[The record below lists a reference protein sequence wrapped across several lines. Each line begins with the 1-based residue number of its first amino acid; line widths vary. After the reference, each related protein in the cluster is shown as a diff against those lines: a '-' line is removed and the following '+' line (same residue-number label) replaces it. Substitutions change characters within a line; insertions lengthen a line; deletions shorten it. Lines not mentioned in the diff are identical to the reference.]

1 MFYGMPI
8 HIIRDVALT
17 ARSFFKRINDFLKY
31 RQATKDMNDRYP
43 DATPEEITREDVCI
57 ICREDM
63 KAWTQVPG
71 QGAGQAEGGEARDPS
86 QPLDERTRPKKL
98 PCGHILHFACL
109 RSWLE
114 RQQNCPTC
122 RRPVLVSNS
131 ASSVPNGG
139 NAQARRQPNFILNDG
154 GEHPIVGQNVIN
166 FGPFRLAFGARI
178 NLGNAQNQVPQN
190 PPVNNQQAANPLIT
204 NPPNLQ
210 QLLPQPSSAPS
221 NPVAIPQQLDQLE
234 QQILH
239 DILSLQTSADQLLLV
254 RTLQLELQRLRA
266 ARNRSYVT
274 SQNINGSSAAPVSML
289 ANSQPSLPPSLST
302 YQSQQ
307 HPMGPGHENL
317 PPGMTVPQGWTV
329 LPLQRADLGQ
339 VSQFPAGSP
348 YIPPPPQALSQP
360 QVVVNTPTPGTSQ
373 LDGAT
378 PENEQPRNEPSSSNT
393 APSDRHS
400 HSPPASEPDNRP
412 HPPLPFVPGSSSTA
426 DTQGPSLTNA
436 HSPAVPSI
444 PDWGSDNSMTKE
456 QALPSV
462 GGSTRN
468 FQTNGHPLGD
478 QDSGLGQKQDKGK
491 GRAPTVED
499 ADDVD

>member
-1 MFYGMPI
+1 M
-8 HIIRDVALT
+8 ALT

-71 QGAGQAEGGEARDPS
+71 QGPGQAEGAEARDAS
-86 QPLDERTRPKKL
+86 QPLDERLRPKKL

-131 ASSVPNGG
+131 ASSGPNGG

-190 PPVNNQQAANPLIT
+190 PPVNNQQDRNPLL
-204 NPPNLQ
+204 PRNLQ

-221 NPVAIPQQLDQLE
+221 NPLAIPQQLDQLE

-266 ARNRSYVT
+266 ARNQPNVT
-274 SQNINGSSAAPVSML
+274 SQSVNGSSAASVSML
-289 ANSQPSLPPSLST
+289 ANTQGTLPPSLST
-302 YQSQQ
+302 FQSQQ

-339 VSQFPAGSP
+339 ISQFPVGNP
-348 YIPPPPQALSQP
+348 YVPPTPQASSSQP
-360 QVVVNTPTPGTSQ
+360 QVVVNIPTSGTSQ
-373 LDGAT
+373 LNGTT
-378 PENEQPRNEPSSSNT
+378 PENEPPHNEPTST
-393 APSDRHS
+393 ITVPSDHHS
-400 HSPPASEPDNRP
+400 HFPPANEHDNRP
-412 HPPLPFVPGSSSTA
+412 NPPLPFAAGPSSTA

-444 PDWGSDNSMTKE
+444 PDWGSDNTITKE
-456 QALPSV
+456 QAIPSV
-462 GGSTRN
+462 GGSTRDS
-468 FQTNGHPLGD
+468 QTNGHPLGD
-478 QDSGLGQKQDKGK
+478 QDSGVGQKQDKGK

-499 ADDVD
+499 VDDVE